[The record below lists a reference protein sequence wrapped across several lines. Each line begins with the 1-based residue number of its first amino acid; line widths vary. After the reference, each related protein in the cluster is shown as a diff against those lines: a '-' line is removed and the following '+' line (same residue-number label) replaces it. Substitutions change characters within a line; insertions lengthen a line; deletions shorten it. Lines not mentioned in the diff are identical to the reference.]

1 MNIGKAAI
9 TGKLPEVDPFKIYP
23 LDPVSEE
30 YVNRVLRAV
39 PGYNE
44 GTYIPMII
52 ISTYQYDRWKSSL
65 PLFLFLPCQVLKYV

>member
-1 MNIGKAAI
+1 M
-9 TGKLPEVDPFKIYP
+9 TDKLPEVDPFEIYP

-44 GTYIPMII
+44 GI
-52 ISTYQYDRWKSSL
+52 L
-65 PLFLFLPCQVLKYV
+65 E

>member
-1 MNIGKAAI
+1 MIIGKAAI

-44 GTYIPMII
+44 GTYISMNI
-52 ISTYQYDRWKSSL
+52 ISSY
-65 PLFLFLPCQVLKYV
+65 